1 MVYSHPAGFLGGS
14 PLVRLT
20 AAKLWIMIALGHIPH
35 KPNIKAVSHICLAA
49 IVCWLLQAGPTNG
62 QELSSETSTYL
73 EPLEEQQ
80 KELGRIDDALKGGI
94 QQIERACKP
103 FIEEDSLEKVE
114 LKPNTYLQLNQA
126 RASIETKSNN
136 VLLQFK
142 NVQNVAG
149 IKEVELCHS
158 ATSAQSTD
166 SCLSLKYAI
175 EKLESLESYFLKT
188 TSRNIQIFDNFVV
201 VGKLEAL
208 QCVRPDFTDNLI
220 QSYLR
225 RVDETDI
232 SGLKYYRSK
241 LSQLKTEIQSH
252 E

>member
-1 MVYSHPAGFLGGS
+1 M
-14 PLVRLT
+14 
-20 AAKLWIMIALGHIPH
+20 
-35 KPNIKAVSHICLAA
+35 N
-49 IVCWLLQAGPTNG
+49 
-62 QELSSETSTYL
+62 
-73 EPLEEQQ
+73 
-80 KELGRIDDALKGGI
+80 
-94 QQIERACKP
+94 ACRP

-126 RASIETKSNN
+126 RTSIETKSNN

-142 NVQNVAG
+142 NVQNVSSMKWA
-149 IKEVELCHS
+149 EVCNS
-158 ATSAQSTD
+158 ANSAQSKD
-166 SCLSLKYAI
+166 SCLSLKFNI
-175 EKLESLESYFLKT
+175 EKLESLKSYFLKT

-208 QCVRPDFTDNLI
+208 QCVRPDFTNNLI

>member
-1 MVYSHPAGFLGGS
+1 
-14 PLVRLT
+14 
-20 AAKLWIMIALGHIPH
+20 MIALRQILHRP
-35 KPNIKAVSHICLAA
+35 KVRPVSQICLAA
-49 IVCWLLQAGPTNG
+49 IACWLLQAAPTNG
-62 QELSSETSTYL
+62 QELSSETSAYL
-73 EPLEEQQ
+73 VPLEEQQ

-103 FIEEDSLEKVE
+103 FIEEDSLNKVE

-126 RASIETKSNN
+126 RASIEAKSND

-142 NVQNVAG
+142 NVQNVAS
-149 IKEVELCHS
+149 IKEVEVCNS

-166 SCLSLKYAI
+166 SCLSLKFTI
-175 EKLESLESYFLKT
+175 EKLENLKSYFLKT
-188 TSRNIQIFDNFVV
+188 TSRNIQIFDNFVL

-208 QCVRPDFTDNLI
+208 QCVRPDFTNNLI
-220 QSYLR
+220 QSYLS

-232 SGLKYYRSK
+232 SGLKYYKSK